1 MSGQK
6 QGAEIPGDG
15 LGFPSLPEGL
25 LPGPQ
30 HRALQATVQDGP
42 DTAHLAAGGPAK
54 HQVAA
59 AATFRPHLRAHGR
72 DARRMLSHVDLQSGE
87 PGPGR
92 PSTHEQYSTRP
103 TEGQEESPGR
113 CASASGHHCWA
124 RGPSDLPGH
133 QRSIPFTA
141 SLGRPLPGRR
151 ESARPSLL
159 SLTVFCRLPPLPSRP
174 ALSIAAMSS
183 LSCRRH
189 GRRAPLGRL
198 PSQGARLDV
207 PLSVSSRALQGA
219 QLAAQRQHEAC
230 CRGLSPVS
238 GSTLSD
244 LTFPLRFLRWPPGA
258 LGHCRATGGAQSPR
272 PQTSLSP
279 YPGI

>member
-30 HRALQATVQDGP
+30 HRALQAAVQDGP
-42 DTAHLAAGGPAK
+42 DTAHLAAGGPAE
-54 HQVAA
+54 HQVVA
-59 AATFRPHLRAHGR
+59 AATFRPHLRALGR

-92 PSTHEQYSTRP
+92 PSTHEQYSARP
-103 TEGQEESPGR
+103 TEGPEESPGR
-113 CASASGHHCWA
+113 CASASGHHCWV
-124 RGPSDLPGH
+124 RGPSDLPSH

-151 ESARPSLL
+151 ESARPSFL
-159 SLTVFCRLPPLPSRP
+159 SLTVFCRPPPLPSRP

-183 LSCRRH
+183 LSRRRH
-189 GRRAPLGRL
+189 GRQAPLGRL

-207 PLSVSSRALQGA
+207 PLCLEPGPPGA
-219 QLAAQRQHEAC
+219 QLDAQWQHEAG
-230 CRGLSPVS
+230 CRELSPVS
-238 GSTLSD
+238 GSTLSH
-244 LTFPLRFLRWPPGA
+244 LTFPLRFLQWPMGA
-258 LGHCRATGGAQSPR
+258 LGHCQATGGAQRPR
-272 PQTSLSP
+272 PQTSPSP